1 MNNYTD
7 WKNPGTIYHDNDLE
21 VPKSC
26 CDGFEPSVVNECRQ
40 NPDDEHFKSQM
51 KGCFTIF
58 KNSLEKSKGTI
69 VVVGGTIIGAIV
81 SFLLF
86 LHKKNNV

>member
-7 WKNPGTIYHDNDLE
+7 WQNPGTIYHNKINQ

-26 CDGFEPSVVNECRQ
+26 CDGFESSTVNECRQ
-40 NPDDEHFKSQM
+40 NPDDDRFKSRM

-58 KNSLEKSKGTI
+58 KDSLEKSKGTI

-81 SFLLF
+81 S
-86 LHKKNNV
+86 